1 MRAVLGIISLLL
13 VLGTMGWLAKKQLAD
28 ARPASVSERVL
39 PTPTAAQEVQ
49 QYKQAIEG
57 LVQQPRVLPDDQ

>member
-1 MRAVLGIISLLL
+1 MRAAIGLISLLL

-28 ARPASVSERVL
+28 ARPATERVL
-39 PTPTAAQEVQ
+39 PAPTAAQEVQ

-57 LVQQPRVLPDDQ
+57 LVQQPRVVPDDQ

>member
-1 MRAVLGIISLLL
+1 MRAAIGLISLLL

-28 ARPASVSERVL
+28 ARPATERVL
-39 PTPTAAQEVQ
+39 PAPTAAQEVQ

-57 LVQQPRVLPDDQ
+57 LVQQPRAVPEEQ